1 MNRREFFSTTA
12 AGVGA
17 LAATRFGWAAQTVDP
32 KVDWKKVRQSTLDRI
47 AIMTL
52 NFQSIL
58 KVPDTQDSPNR
69 TLELSDIGEML
80 ADTYGVHKVEFQH
93 YHLASVEPS
102 YFKDMRGKL
111 EKSKSRATQIN
122 LEFSG
127 LNISAPQQ
135 RDRLLAIDLTKMWVD
150 HAVALGAQRVMIN
163 QGQPTHENKVHSIP
177 TLKAMVDYGKSKNII
192 VSVETR
198 GGGGGGGRGRGG
210 QGGQGQAA
218 PGSRTSHDGTGDSA
232 RCRACRWRA
241 GSERRGWSAR
251 TTGGSATAD
260 GTCGLD
266 AARRDHQGGGFVL
279 QRGRRRR
286 QRRQPGGA
294 PFLPEGDVPDDRQH
308 HAYPRQHALGSRHGD
323 AISRGGARLQGPV
336 HDRGEQRP
344 RGHARDLRRR
354 HRYAGC
360 EDVKGAPTFPS
371 LNRHSHASG
380 ANTR

>member
-1 MNRREFFSTTA
+1 MNRREFFSTA
-12 AGVGA
+12 AGVAA
-17 LAATRFGWAAQTVDP
+17 LASTRFGWAAQAVDP

-80 ADTYGVHKVEFQH
+80 ADTYGVHKVEYQH

-102 YFKDMRGKL
+102 YFKDLRSKL

-163 QGQPTHENKVHSIP
+163 QGQPTQENKVHSIP
-177 TLKAMVDYGKSKNII
+177 TLKAMADYGKSKNII

-198 GGGGGGGRGRGG
+198 GGGGGGRGRGG
-210 QGGQGQAA
+210 QGGQAA
-218 PGSRTSHDGTGDSA
+218 PGAQGAATAKARRPQPATAPPPAAGTGTA
-232 RCRACRWRA
+232 AAAAPPRLPA
-241 GSERRGWSAR
+241 GSGRPAVERPR
-251 TTGGSATAD
+251 D
-260 GTCGLD
+260 VVP
-266 AARRDHQGGGFVL
+266 ARRDHQGCRRLF
-279 QRGRRRR
+279 QRRPRRRER
-286 QRRQPGGA
+286 AEPGRT
-294 PFLPEGDVPDDRQH
+294 PPLPEDDVPDDGQQPAH
-308 HAYPRQHALGSRHGD
+308 TSQPALGPGDGD
-323 AISRGGARLQGPV
+323 AVSRRRTRLQGPLY
-336 HDRGEQRP
+336 D
-344 RGHARDLRRR
+344 
-354 HRYAGC
+354 
-360 EDVKGAPTFPS
+360 
-371 LNRHSHASG
+371 
-380 ANTR
+380 

>member
-17 LAATRFGWAAQTVDP
+17 LAATRFGWAAQAVDP

-150 HAVALGAQRVMIN
+150 HAAALGAQRVMIN
-163 QGQPTHENKVHSIP
+163 QGQPTHENKVYSIP

-210 QGGQGQAA
+210 QG
-218 PGSRTSHDGTGDSA
+218 DKA
-232 RCRACRWRA
+232 RPHR
-241 GSERRGWSAR
+241 EP
-251 TTGGSATAD
+251 
-260 GTCGLD
+260 
-266 AARRDHQGGGFVL
+266 HQ
-279 QRGRRRR
+279 
-286 QRRQPGGA
+286 P
-294 PFLPEGDVPDDRQH
+294 
-308 HAYPRQHALGSRHGD
+308 
-323 AISRGGARLQGPV
+323 
-336 HDRGEQRP
+336 
-344 RGHARDLRRR
+344 RR
-354 HRYAGC
+354 HRGLS
-360 EDVKGAPTFPS
+360 PLPR
-371 LNRHSHASG
+371 LQLPRRHRTPRLVSPHH
-380 ANTR
+380 RRVRHR

>member
-1 MNRREFFSTTA
+1 MNRREFFSTA
-12 AGVGA
+12 AGVAA
-17 LAATRFGWAAQTVDP
+17 LASTRLAWAAQAVDP
-32 KVDWKKVRQSTLDRI
+32 KVDWKKIRQSTLDRI

-102 YFKDMRGKL
+102 YFKDMRSKL

-163 QGQPTHENKVHSIP
+163 QGQPTHENKVYSIP

-218 PGSRTSHDGTGDSA
+218 PAAAPATTAPGTQPAAAPAAGA
-232 RCRACRWRA
+232 PVPNPYAGQPAPPAGPPPLTGPAAWTLFAEIIKAA
-241 GSERRGWSAR
+241 GSYSNVDV
-251 TTGGSATAD
+251 GGANAANQEELHSCLKTMFPMTANTMHTRVNTRWDLATAMRYLEGELGYKGLYTIEASNGHE
-260 GTCGLD
+260 GTRAIYDVVVATLD
-266 AARRDHQGGGFVL
+266 A
-279 QRGRRRR
+279 
-286 QRRQPGGA
+286 
-294 PFLPEGDVPDDRQH
+294 
-308 HAYPRQHALGSRHGD
+308 
-323 AISRGGARLQGPV
+323 
-336 HDRGEQRP
+336 
-344 RGHARDLRRR
+344 
-354 HRYAGC
+354 
-360 EDVKGAPTFPS
+360 KT
-371 LNRHSHASG
+371 
-380 ANTR
+380 